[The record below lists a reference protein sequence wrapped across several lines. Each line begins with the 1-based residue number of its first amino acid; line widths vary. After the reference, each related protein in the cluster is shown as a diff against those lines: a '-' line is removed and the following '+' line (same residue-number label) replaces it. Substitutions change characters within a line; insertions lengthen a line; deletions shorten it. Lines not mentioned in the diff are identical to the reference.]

1 MEFIAQILDM
11 VKEILAY
18 VNEPEAAGIID
29 IIKGFFAK
37 AAQPKGC
44 VVFLLLTFLIHEFII
59 FLVY

>member
-29 IIKGFFAK
+29 IIKGFFANF
-37 AAQPKGC
+37 PMP
-44 VVFLLLTFLIHEFII
+44 L
-59 FLVY
+59 